1 VFGDMST
8 HDSTSRKHSRVW
20 NSGHPSRSGYREHAS
35 QHGENDI
42 QLGDNNTKHH
52 NVHIVG
58 GGGSSPSE
66 STIGLNKDWEQD
78 KDSWPADA
86 GAAGHK
92 GITKTVKITQL

>member
-1 VFGDMST
+1 M
-8 HDSTSRKHSRVW
+8 W

-42 QLGDNNTKHH
+42 QLSDHESKHH

-58 GGGSSPSE
+58 GGGSSPIG

-92 GITKTVKITQL
+92 GIMKTVKITQL